1 VKNSLAKKVFGRVSI
16 AHGLI
21 ILLTI
26 LMSSFRGCTPKPE
39 VITFVDLAGGPASA
53 PMSEPESEEAPEPA
67 PEIKAE
73 PEQKPT
79 PKPKPKPEKKP
90 ALKPIV
96 TNTPPQKVETN
107 TPPKKAESKKPAV
120 TNVPSKKAETKPKT
134 LEERL
139 KEVRLGGK
147 PVAAPKTKPGTSSRP
162 AVDYSG
168 LRNALN
174 SAAASSG
181 SGRGGSSS
189 SGSGS
194 GSGGGMRGPFD
205 EYYDSVKQQMYAVW
219 QQPAGAP
226 IGLTA
231 EATIRVE
238 RNGTVSLKSIT
249 RRSGNGPFD
258 QSVQGALNATSRLP
272 VPPADLPDLNIRIM
286 FELSD

>member
-1 VKNSLAKKVFGRVSI
+1 MKNSLAKKVFGRVSI

-26 LMSSFRGCTPKPE
+26 LLSSFHGCSKKPE
-39 VITFVDLAGGPASA
+39 IITFVDLAGGPAPA
-53 PMSEPESEEAPEPA
+53 MAPETQPEAA
-67 PEIKAE
+67 PEQEIKAE
-73 PEQKPT
+73 TEK
-79 PKPKPKPEKKP
+79 PKPKPVPKPEKKP
-90 ALKPIV
+90 TIKPV
-96 TNTPPQKVETN
+96 ATN
-107 TPPKKAESKKPAV
+107 TPPKKVETNAPPKKTESKKPAV
-120 TNVPSKKAETKPKT
+120 TNTPPKKSETKPKT

-139 KEVRLGGK
+139 KEVRQGGT
-147 PVAAPKTKPGTSSRP
+147 PAAASKTKQGTSSRP

-174 SAAASSG
+174 SAATGSG
-181 SGRGGSSS
+181 SGRGGSS

-226 IGLTA
+226 IGLTVT
-231 EATIRVE
+231 ATVRVE
-238 RNGTVSLKSIT
+238 RNGIVALKSIT
-249 RRSGNGPFD
+249 RRSGNGQFD
-258 QSVQGALNATSRLP
+258 QSVQSALNATSRLP
-272 VPPADLPDLNIRIM
+272 APPADLPDLNIVIV